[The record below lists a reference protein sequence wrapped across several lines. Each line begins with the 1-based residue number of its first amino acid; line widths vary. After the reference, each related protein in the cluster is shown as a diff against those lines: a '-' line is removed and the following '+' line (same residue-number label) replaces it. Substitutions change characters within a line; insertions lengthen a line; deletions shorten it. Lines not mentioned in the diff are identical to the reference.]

1 MLAIKFVQQVN
12 DAGGDAQMTYLPK
25 MGIKGNSHMLMHDK
39 NDFLAADLILG
50 WIDGQVERKKNAHR
64 K

>member
-1 MLAIKFVQQVN
+1 MLATFVQQVN

-39 NDFLAADLILG
+39 NNLRLADLILG
-50 WIDGQVERKKNAHR
+50 WIDGNVERQKNAHR